1 MFIKY
6 NSIGQYSD
14 VVRDVRS
21 TSEYSSIPLPII
33 KFIGTV
39 KLHGTN
45 AGVIVNPN
53 ADELTVQ
60 SRERKLTVLD
70 DNAGFAQ
77 FVNESAVKAE
87 LFDLASR
94 IYKDHKGKSDN
105 DYVQIYGEWCGP
117 GIQKS
122 VGINKITEKIFVIF
136 GVRIGN
142 TDEIKNF
149 VNFHNYF
156 IPNNSRIKSIYE
168 FTTYEV
174 VVDFNRPEIAQNK
187 LIELTTLVANNC
199 PVARKLLPDFPQD
212 EVLLGEGIVWSS
224 VGDFGSYTR
233 KGVLMFK
240 TKDPRHSASK
250 IKTIAP
256 IDVEMVENVRELV
269 DYVVTDNRLNQAIEY
284 LKEMNL
290 ELTPKSTGEFIKWV
304 MKDIHKEEPETI
316 AKSDINVK
324 MFNAEATRKAREFFL
339 NYIEI

>member
-21 TSEYSSIPLPII
+21 TSKYSSIPLPNI
-33 KFIGTV
+33 KFVGTV

-53 ADELTVQ
+53 MGELNAQ
-60 SRERKLTVLD
+60 SRERELSILSD
-70 DNAGFAQ
+70 HEGFAK
-77 FVNESAVKAE
+77 FVNDSAVKKE
-87 LFDLASR
+87 LFDLASS
-94 IYKDHKGKSDN
+94 IYKDKLEKSND

-117 GIQKS
+117 GIQKK
-122 VGINKITEKIFVIF
+122 VGINKIPEKIFVIF

-142 TDEIKNF
+142 NNEVKNF
-149 VNFHNYF
+149 VNFQDYF
-156 IPNNSRIKSIYE
+156 ISNHPRIKSIYQYK
-168 FTTYEV
+168 TYEV
-174 VVDFNRPEIAQNK
+174 VVDFNRPEIARNK
-187 LIELTTLVANNC
+187 LVELTTIVANNC
-199 PVARKLLPDFPQD
+199 PVARKLLPDFPED
-212 EVLLGEGIVWSS
+212 SELLGEGIVWSS
-224 VGDFGSYTR
+224 VGDFGDYTR
-233 KGVLMFK
+233 DGLLMFK

-250 IKTIAP
+250 VKTIAP

-304 MKDIHKEEPETI
+304 MKDIHKEESETI